1 MAAAIRPPGYNNA
14 SPMFGIQPV
23 TPVIVKV
30 VSDPTPQV
38 TVVDVLVNSLG
49 LTGVI
54 VAGSFVLGGIVG
66 LLLIA
71 FSRWKAARSD
81 GAASTDHTSLDLSS
95 PVK

>member
-1 MAAAIRPPGYNNA
+1 
-14 SPMFGIQPV
+14 MFGIQPV

-38 TVVDVLVNSLG
+38 SVVDVLVDALG

-54 VAGSFVLGGIVG
+54 VAGSFALGGVVG

-71 FSRWKAARSD
+71 YSRWRTARSPD
-81 GAASTDHTSLDLSS
+81 GGRTDHTSLDLSS
-95 PVK
+95 PAK

>member
-1 MAAAIRPPGYNNA
+1 
-14 SPMFGIQPV
+14 MFGLQPV

-38 TVVDVLVNSLG
+38 TVVDVLVDALG

-54 VAGSFVLGGIVG
+54 VAGSFVFGGVVG

-71 FSRWKAARSD
+71 YSRWRTARAG
-81 GAASTDHTSLDLSS
+81 GAGTSDHTSLDLSS
-95 PVK
+95 PLK

>member
-1 MAAAIRPPGYNNA
+1 
-14 SPMFGIQPV
+14 MFGLQPV

-38 TVVDVLVNSLG
+38 TVVDVLVGALG

-54 VAGSFVLGGIVG
+54 VGGSFVLGGVVG

-71 FSRWKAARSD
+71 YSRWRTARAGEAGTS
-81 GAASTDHTSLDLSS
+81 DHTSLDLSS
-95 PVK
+95 PPK

>member
-1 MAAAIRPPGYNNA
+1 
-14 SPMFGIQPV
+14 MFALQPV

-38 TVVDVLVNSLG
+38 SVVDVLVDSLG
-49 LTGVI
+49 LTGAI
-54 VAGSFVLGGIVG
+54 VAGSFVLGGVVG

-71 FSRWKAARSD
+71 YSRWQASRPD
-81 GAASTDHTSLDLSS
+81 GAGSTDHTSLDLSS

>member
-1 MAAAIRPPGYNNA
+1 
-14 SPMFGIQPV
+14 MFGIQPV

-38 TVVDVLVNSLG
+38 SVVDVLVDALG

-54 VAGSFVLGGIVG
+54 VAGSFVLGGVVG

-71 FSRWKAARSD
+71 YSRWKTARSPD
-81 GAASTDHTSLDLSS
+81 SGRTDHTSLDLSS

>member
-1 MAAAIRPPGYNNA
+1 
-14 SPMFGIQPV
+14 MFGLQPV

-38 TVVDVLVNSLG
+38 TVVDVLVDALG

-54 VAGSFVLGGIVG
+54 VAGSFVLGGVVG

-71 FSRWKAARSD
+71 YTRWKTARAGEAGTS
-81 GAASTDHTSLDLSS
+81 DHTSLDLSS
-95 PVK
+95 PLK

>member
-1 MAAAIRPPGYNNA
+1 
-14 SPMFGIQPV
+14 MFALQPV

-38 TVVDVLVNSLG
+38 TVVDVLVGALG

-54 VAGSFVLGGIVG
+54 VAGSFVLGGVVG

-71 FSRWKAARSD
+71 YSRRRTARAGDAGTS
-81 GAASTDHTSLDLSS
+81 DHTSLGLSS
-95 PVK
+95 PLK